1 MSGGRY
7 VGKRSFISIA
17 VMAGLMAFST
27 PGDGHADDPDFLSV
41 GAGYFD
47 WNRQKAPA
55 AEFRLEYRSDQKFWI
70 FKPLGGLMATSDGA
84 FYGFA
89 GVGIDVF
96 LGRRFVMTPSFAPG
110 YYNEGSGLDL
120 GYPLEFR
127 SQVEFAYRFDD
138 RSRLGLAVS
147 HMSNASI
154 GDTNPGT
161 ESAILYY
168 SVPLS
173 TITGLFD

>member
-1 MSGGRY
+1 M
-7 VGKRSFISIA
+7 GKRLIWIITAIA
-17 VMAGLMAFST
+17 GFST
-27 PGDGHADDPDFLSV
+27 FFLADASRADDPDFLSV
-41 GAGYFD
+41 GGGYFD

-55 AEFRLEYRSDQKFWI
+55 AEFRLEYRSDKKFWI
-70 FKPLGGLMATSDGA
+70 FKPLGGVMATSDGA
-84 FYGFA
+84 FYGYA
-89 GVGIDVF
+89 GIGVDVF
-96 LGRRFVMTPSFAPG
+96 LGNRFVVTPSFAPG
-110 YYNEGSGLDL
+110 YYSKGSGLDL
-120 GYPLEFR
+120 GYALEFR

-168 SVPLS
+168 SIPISVIS
-173 TITGLFD
+173 GLFD